1 MDLNRLDE
9 VEGTMIQE
17 LVSKSRSYRR
27 FYEEKEITLDT
38 LRELVNLARLSPSGA
53 NKQPLKYMLSASR
66 ERNQEIFE
74 TLAWAGYLKEWKGP
88 KEGERPSAYIIM
100 LRDTRIINGV
110 SLDEGICAQS
120 IFLGASEM
128 GLGGCFI
135 GAVNK
140 IKLAEVLNLD
150 ENFEIALVIALGY
163 PKEEVVIED
172 IKEDG
177 NYKYY
182 RDENEV
188 HHVPKRKLSELIIDE
203 I

>member
-1 MDLNRLDE
+1 LDE
-9 VEGTMIQE
+9 VEVIMIQE
-17 LVSKSRSYRR
+17 LVTKSRSFRR

-53 NKQPLKYMLSASR
+53 NKQPLKYMLSVSR
-66 ERNQEIFE
+66 DKNQEIFE

-88 KEGERPSAYIIM
+88 VEGERPSAYIIM
-100 LRDTRIINGV
+100 LRDKSIINGV

-120 IFLGASEM
+120 IFLGANEK

-140 IKLAEVLNLD
+140 VKLAEVLNLD
-150 ENFEIALVIALGY
+150 ENYEIALVIALGY
-163 PKEEVVIED
+163 PKEEVVIEE

-177 NYKYY
+177 DYKYY

-188 HHVPKRKLSELIIDE
+188 HHVPKRSLDELIIEE
-203 I
+203 IEC